1 MSAREQI
8 GSYVMPSSIE
18 SEQSVI
24 GGLLSNNQAWDRVC
38 DLLTADMF
46 SRQDHREI
54 FETIRSR
61 IEAGEVADVLTV
73 SESLDASGVL
83 GDTPVLMYLAEMVRE
98 VPTAIGIRRYAEIV
112 SEKAALRGLAMA
124 GAKLIEL
131 ASARSTMPVVDRQ
144 AEAVKAVDQVANTA
158 AATHQGTE
166 VSVVDALDAAITKI
180 DERLSRR
187 GALGGLS
194 TGLKALDN
202 LLDGLRP
209 GELIVVG
216 GRPSMGKSCV
226 GELIAR
232 RAAKDRKAVRVQSYE
247 MPASDLLTRSA
258 AAEQSIPLEAIR
270 KATMDEDQYNAFTAF
285 VGCSADWNMV
295 IDEDTSATVDR
306 VAMRARNQRRRSG
319 LDLLVVDHLH
329 LIPVR
334 GDNRAQALGDVSA
347 ALKRL
352 ARELGIP
359 VVLLAQLNRETA
371 KGGGRRPTL
380 SDLRDS
386 GAIEQDA
393 DVVVLIHRPGYY
405 DEQANPGEAEL
416 IVAKHRNGPTGTAAV
431 GWHGG
436 MVRFQD
442 YPPHDWTPV
451 VRTTAETKEEFL

>member
-1 MSAREQI
+1 MSANECIER
-8 GSYVMPSSIE
+8 YTMPCSIE
-18 SEQSVI
+18 CEQSVL
-24 GGLLSNNQAWDRVC
+24 GGLLFDNRAWDRICSV
-38 DLLTADMF
+38 LTADMF
-46 SRQDHREI
+46 SRRDHQEI

-83 GDTPVLMYLAEMVRE
+83 GQPAFMYLADMVRE
-98 VPTAIGIRRYAEIV
+98 VPTAAGIRRYAEV
-112 SEKAALRGLAMA
+112 VKDKAALRALAMA
-124 GAKLIEL
+124 GARLIEL
-131 ASARSTMPVVDRQ
+131 ASTKSTAPVAERQ
-144 AEAVKAVDQVANTA
+144 AEAIRTVEQVASMA
-158 AATHQGTE
+158 AGNKQGTE
-166 VSVVDALDAAITKI
+166 VGVAAALDAAITKI
-180 DERLSRR
+180 DERLNRR
-187 GALGGLS
+187 GVLGGLP

-226 GELIAR
+226 GEMIAR
-232 RAAKDRKAVRVQSYE
+232 FTARSGKAVRIQSYE
-247 MPASDLLTRSA
+247 MPASDLITRSA
-258 AAEQSIPLEAIR
+258 AAEKSIPLEAIR
-270 KATMDEDQYNAFTAF
+270 KASMDADQYDAFTAF
-285 VGCSADWNMV
+285 VTNSADWNMV

-306 VAMRARNQRRRSG
+306 VAMRARNQRRKTG
-319 LDLLVVDHLH
+319 LDLLVIDHLH
-329 LIPVR
+329 LMPVR

-393 DVVVLIHRPGYY
+393 DVVVLVHRAGYY
-405 DEQANPGEAEL
+405 DERVNQGEAEL
-416 IVAKHRNGPTGTAAV
+416 IVAKHRNGPIGTAAV

-451 VRTTAETKEEFL
+451 VRTTADKAEEEFL